1 MATGPIVR
9 FLALATCLLG
19 CSETPPPVTP
29 APSGVMGLR
38 MFVRTATI
46 KSTDG
51 HCRKDLLEKTLAN
64 ELRGRLLRSGYTV
77 ASGDTDRYDV
87 TWTITL
93 SASDCLAM
101 DSRVLV
107 GNVEATAESSD
118 GVLYVGKAVSGMM
131 AGLSDDWAQPLVND
145 FTGSPAVV
153 ALARVRSTT
162 SGARA
167 DAARSPPSAVVASGA
182 HRAPASSASFKLR
195 GGPVRG
201 NAWALVIGIE
211 KYRDVPPPTGARAD
225 ALHFAELAKT
235 TLGVPGDHLRV
246 AMDERATKA
255 DIERELGWLSASVPM
270 GSRVYFFFAGH
281 GAPDAARGTPFLLP
295 YDGDPKYVD
304 SSALPLDKVL
314 ESLGST
320 KAQEVVAFVDA
331 CFSGAGGRSVLP
343 PGTRAL
349 VRVREAPRS
358 FTPKVALFSSSGG
371 TEISGP
377 THGGSEG
384 LFTRVLIE
392 ALGAGA
398 ADIDGDGN
406 VSLGEVVSWVRPRV
420 AREARQ
426 DNRDQNPTLTAG
438 TAVGDPATLIL
449 ASGLAP

>member
-1 MATGPIVR
+1 
-9 FLALATCLLG
+9 
-19 CSETPPPVTP
+19 
-29 APSGVMGLR
+29 

-46 KSTDG
+46 KSTDD
-51 HCRKDLLEKTLAN
+51 HCRKDILEKTLAN

-77 ASGDTDRYDV
+77 VSDNTDRYDV
-87 TWTITL
+87 SWTITL

-145 FTGSPAVV
+145 FTGSPTVV
-153 ALARVRSTT
+153 ALAKMRSTPPGDHAET
-162 SGARA
+162 S
-167 DAARSPPSAVVASGA
+167 RSRPSAVVASGA
-182 HRAPASSASFKLR
+182 RVAPAGGASFKLR
-195 GGPVRG
+195 DGPVRG

-235 TLGVPGDHLRV
+235 TLGVPADHARI
-246 AMDERATKA
+246 ATDERATKA
-255 DIERELGWLSASVPM
+255 DIERELEWLKASVPM
-270 GSRVYFFFAGH
+270 GSRIYFFFAGH

-314 ESLGST
+314 ASLGGT

-349 VRVREAPRS
+349 VRVREAPPS
-358 FTPKVALFSSSGG
+358 FTPKVALFSSAGG
-371 TEISGP
+371 AEISGP
-377 THGGSEG
+377 TRAGNEG
-384 LFTRVLIE
+384 LFTRVLVE
-392 ALGAGA
+392 ALGGGA

-420 AREARQ
+420 AREARH
-426 DNRDQNPTLTAG
+426 DNRDQNPVLTAG
-438 TAVGDPATLIL
+438 AAVGDPATLIL